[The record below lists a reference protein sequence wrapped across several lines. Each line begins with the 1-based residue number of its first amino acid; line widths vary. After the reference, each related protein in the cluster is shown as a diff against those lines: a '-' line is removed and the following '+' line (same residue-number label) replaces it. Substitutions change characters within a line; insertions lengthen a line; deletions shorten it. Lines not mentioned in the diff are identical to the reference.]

1 MIVADGIL
9 DAIPPGTGLM
19 AVAAL
24 LVVLAF
30 YLFVRKMGAPIV
42 RIVLLILSLIVLSGY
57 LSAGSPEPL
66 RRVTLSMLSPKSG
79 AVVPARHP
87 VPVML
92 ALGGAQVVPMSTQT
106 FLSPPPANA
115 GHIHIL
121 VDGKLTSMQMSELAE
136 VTLGPG
142 RHTIAAEFVDPYHRS
157 YFPRIIDRVHVTAR
171 QGLVGGG

>member
-1 MIVADGIL
+1 MDICSQLHQRADEM
-9 DAIPPGTGLM
+9 DAESQSEVTET
-19 AVAAL
+19 
-24 LVVLAF
+24 
-30 YLFVRKMGAPIV
+30 AP
-42 RIVLLILSLIVLSGY
+42 RIEQSRSGKISGY
-57 LSAGSPEPL
+57 LSAGSPEPP
-66 RRVTLSMLSPKSG
+66 RRVTLSILSPKSG

-106 FLSPPPANA
+106 FLSPPPADA

-121 VDGKLTSMQMSELAE
+121 VDGKLTSMQMSGLAE

-142 RHTIAAEFVDPYHRS
+142 KHTIAAEFVDPYHRS

-171 QGLVGGG
+171 QDLVGGG